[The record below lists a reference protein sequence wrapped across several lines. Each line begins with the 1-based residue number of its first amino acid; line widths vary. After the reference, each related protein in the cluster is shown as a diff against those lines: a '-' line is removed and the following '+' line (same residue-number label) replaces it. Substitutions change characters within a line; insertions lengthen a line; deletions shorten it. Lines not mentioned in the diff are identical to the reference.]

1 MVKMKWI
8 IKEFWKRTQDTSKDS
23 KVVIGG
29 EFENFSNWGAICMIY
44 LQCSVKINLCFKS
57 LGSNVKRNQK
67 KF

>member
-29 EFENFSNWGAICMIY
+29 EFENFS
-44 LQCSVKINLCFKS
+44 KT
-57 LGSNVKRNQK
+57 
-67 KF
+67 